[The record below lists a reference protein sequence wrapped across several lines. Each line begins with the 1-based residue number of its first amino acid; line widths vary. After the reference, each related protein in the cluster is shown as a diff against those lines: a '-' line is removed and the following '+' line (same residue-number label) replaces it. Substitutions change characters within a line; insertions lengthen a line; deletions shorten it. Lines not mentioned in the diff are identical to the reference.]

1 MACSFCLLDANV
13 LLDLVGLEPVTQR
26 AFALG
31 CTGSP

>member
-1 MACSFCLLDANV
+1 V

-31 CTGSP
+31 CTGYP